1 MPYKVYEENGEYCVH
16 KIADDGGKGE
26 KIACHGA
33 DKDKAAAQVRAL
45 YAKENQADFSN
56 TSILVSNQAK
66 RVTKSGKEFLVVHGV
81 PAREQVMNTYLV
93 PELDLVRSLK
103 GWNGVPITIQHPK
116 LNDRSANVPDPD
128 VAIIG
133 RFYNSA
139 WDHEGKRMTGEYWI
153 EIAEAEKYLEGKSIL
168 TKINDGTPLE
178 TSTGYYADDEQ
189 TAGIFDGKAYKT
201 IHRNLL
207 PDHIAILTNEVGAC
221 SLQDGCGVNRNAAVT
236 NCECD
241 CPYRKAMSN
250 NSFPAFQEGH
260 LPVKMLVGYS
270 VNKGN
275 RTAEQLDDLRNYIKE
290 NGVTDPVIIVRMND
304 KNIKILDGNHRVSM
318 ADELGIE
325 QVPAQV
331 VDDEMRPLSLH
342 AVYAEQ
348 LHLYDQSYLNEQSL
362 DQKIYALREAFN
374 KQFTEGDGGIW
385 VREIYP
391 AYLIVDTGGELFKIA
406 YQQSESEFAFSPRNE
421 WKRVE
426 MQYIEVAEQ
435 DPNNHTRATDP
446 ALMPNHKK
454 ESTMK
459 FDELQALLAKK
470 GLTVSANNDEFIVEE
485 TQEPST
491 PEITG
496 LSAEEVTALKTL
508 AGLAPKLNQKALDG
522 IEKLPAL
529 IEMANNVEAERK
541 AEKESLVAV
550 MVSNAANTLS
560 KDELEAMPLTVLQ
573 KIHASN
579 SVSYAPIGSARE
591 TLFGN
596 EDVLVVP
603 STWNIK
609 PEADNG

>member
-66 RVTKSGKEFLVVHGV
+66 RVTKSGKEFLVVPGV

-221 SLQDGCGVNRNAAVT
+221 SLQDGCGVNRNSTAT
-236 NCECD
+236 NCECG
-241 CPYRKAMSN
+241 CQY
-250 NSFPAFQEGH
+250 Q
-260 LPVKMLVGYS
+260 
-270 VNKGN
+270 
-275 RTAEQLDDLRNYIKE
+275 
-290 NGVTDPVIIVRMND
+290 
-304 KNIKILDGNHRVSM
+304 
-318 ADELGIE
+318 
-325 QVPAQV
+325 
-331 VDDEMRPLSLH
+331 
-342 AVYAEQ
+342 
-348 LHLYDQSYLNEQSL
+348 NEQSL

-374 KQFTEGDGGIW
+374 KQFTEGDGGVW

-391 AYLIVDTGGELFKIA
+391 AYLIVDAGGELFKIA

-446 ALMPNHKK
+446 ALMPNHRK

-541 AEKESLVAV
+541 AEKESLVAL

-596 EDVLVVP
+596 EDVLVVH